1 MNQFGDAFTRDT
13 DLSFPIQTLDGQTLG
28 TVRDA
33 AELFAS
39 LSSDD
44 RQKNHW
50 RVAIRMLDAAIRE
63 PAYLKAATMSLQTA
77 LAMDARID
85 RMQG

>member
-1 MNQFGDAFTRDT
+1 MNQFGDAFARDT
-13 DLSFPIQTLDGQTLG
+13 DLSFAIQTLDGQTIG
-28 TVRDA
+28 SIRDA
-33 AELFAS
+33 AELFAN
-39 LSSDD
+39 LSNDD

-63 PAYLKAATMSLQTA
+63 PAYLKTATMSLQTA